1 MKMLTAARGA
11 VPGLAPGKLNVEYV
25 ALDGTLH
32 AVPLADAARVRLTD
46 MQPSRR
52 FKARKGQRNLPGRWW
67 SATDGRHVG
76 GRHLCAGSG
85 SRRTPA
91 ATTTRSAAKATCR
104 SVVPVEPCRWPA
116 ARDFLAEPQEHD
128 R

>member
-1 MKMLTAARGA
+1 MRMLTAARGA
-11 VPGLAPGKLNVEYV
+11 VPGLAPGKPNVEYV
-25 ALDGTLH
+25 AMDGTLH

-67 SATDGRHVG
+67 SATDGRHLG

-85 SRRTPA
+85 SRRTPDA
-91 ATTTRSAAKATCR
+91 GSYNHEKRCEGDLPFSSTSRAMPVARCRGLSRRATGA
-104 SVVPVEPCRWPA
+104 
-116 ARDFLAEPQEHD
+116 
-128 R
+128 